1 MKIKNPLT
9 EMFGRS
15 PIKPMEEHIAVAE
28 LAANELI
35 AFYDAS
41 VIEDWA
47 KAEACYNRISEM
59 EERGDEMKK
68 QIRLHLPK
76 SLFLPVPR
84 SDLLDLLT
92 KQDKLTHRCKDI
104 AGLMLGRKMVFPSS
118 LRETVREYLQSTVA
132 TVAQARSAIN
142 ELDELLETGFGGREM
157 EVVENMV
164 GELDVLE
171 QRTDQQQIV
180 IRAGLFRIES
190 ELPPVDVIFFYR
202 IIEGIGNLADRAQKT
217 GERLLQLLAR

>member
-47 KAEACYNRISEM
+47 QAEACYNRISEM

-164 GELDVLE
+164 SELDVLE